1 MGRGFPTVSSTKQNR
16 NMKISTETE
25 IVGVDDFMP
34 DIFWTLY
41 FISAQGYN
49 VKDNFLHQDNKSYII
64 LEDNGKASIRKR
76 TNHINIWYLFITDRV
91 NNGDVSILW
100 CPTGNI
106 IGYYATKH
114 FKVICSGSSET
125 KSWE

>member
-1 MGRGFPTVSSTKQNR
+1 
-16 NMKISTETE
+16 
-25 IVGVDDFMP
+25 MP

-76 TNHINIWYLFITDRV
+76 TNQINLWYSFITNRV
-91 NNGDVSILW
+91 NNGEVSVVW
-100 CPTGNI
+100 HPKGNMIGEYTTKPIQGDMFRKLRDQI
-106 IGYYATKH
+106 IGVILSTYPGQV
-114 FKVICSGSSET
+114 KVKVEQLR
-125 KSWE
+125 KA